1 MNKVLTSV
9 TLTEEEKE
17 AFFEANKSRFVK
29 PDTAS
34 AKHILVDSEET
45 ANDLLNKINAG
56 EVSFE
61 DAATQNS
68 SCPSKDA
75 GGDLGTFERGQM
87 VPEFDEAVFT
97 MNKGEVTGPV
107 KTQFGYHLIKLED
120 RNQGGQSEYADVKAE
135 IEKALTYQK
144 QSQAYT
150 NKYSELK
157 SKYNNLVKFND

>member
-1 MNKVLTSV
+1 
-9 TLTEEEKE
+9 
-17 AFFEANKSRFVK
+17 
-29 PDTAS
+29 
-34 AKHILVDSEET
+34 
-45 ANDLLNKINAG
+45 
-56 EVSFE
+56 
-61 DAATQNS
+61 
-68 SCPSKDA
+68 
-75 GGDLGTFERGQM
+75 M

-120 RNQGGQSEYADVKAE
+120 RNEGGQSEYAEVKAE